1 MIEIK
6 ETTKGT
12 TIVITKP
19 LVFDVKGIA
28 DAVRQDL
35 LYSLG
40 EEYGDEEIANID
52 YSDYKTLFNRIL
64 EEAKI
69 D

>member
-12 TIVITKP
+12 TIVVTRP
-19 LVFDVKGIA
+19 LVFDVSGIA
-28 DAVRQDL
+28 NIVRRDL
-35 LYSLG
+35 LDSL
-40 EEYGDEEIANID
+40 EDEYGDDEMANMD
-52 YSDYKTLFNRIL
+52 YSDYKTLINHIL

>member
-35 LYSLG
+35 LYSL
-40 EEYGDEEIANID
+40 EDEYGNEEIANID
-52 YSDYKTLFNRIL
+52 YSDYKTLVNRIL

>member
-6 ETTKGT
+6 ETTKGM
-12 TIVITKP
+12 TIVVTRP
-19 LVFDVKGIA
+19 LVFDVKDIA
-28 DAVRQDL
+28 DTIRRDL
-35 LYSLG
+35 LDYL
-40 EEYGDEEIANID
+40 EIEYGDDEIALMD

>member
-28 DAVRQDL
+28 NAVRQDL
-35 LYSLG
+35 LYSL
-40 EEYGDEEIANID
+40 EDEYGDEEIANID
-52 YSDYKTLFNRIL
+52 YSDYKTLINRIL

>member
-19 LVFDVKGIA
+19 LVFDVKSIV

-35 LYSLG
+35 LCSL
-40 EEYGDEEIANID
+40 ENEYGNEEIANID

>member
-1 MIEIK
+1 MIEIR

-12 TIVITKP
+12 TIVVTTP

-28 DAVRQDL
+28 DEIRRNL
-35 LYSLG
+35 LDSL
-40 EEYGDEEIANID
+40 EAEYGNDAIANMD

>member
-6 ETTKGT
+6 D
-12 TIVITKP
+12 TI
-19 LVFDVKGIA
+19 
-28 DAVRQDL
+28 RRDL
-35 LYSLG
+35 LDYL
-40 EEYGDEEIANID
+40 EAEYGDDEMALMD

>member
-12 TIVITKP
+12 TIVVTKP
-19 LVFDVKGIA
+19 LVFDVSGIA
-28 DAVRQDL
+28 DAVKHDL
-35 LYSLG
+35 LYSL
-40 EEYGDEEIANID
+40 EDEYGDEEIANMD

>member
-1 MIEIK
+1 MVEIR

-12 TIVITKP
+12 TIVVTRP
-19 LVFDVKGIA
+19 LVFDVKDMA
-28 DAVRQDL
+28 DTIRRDL
-35 LYSLG
+35 HDYLEIEHG
-40 EEYGDEEIANID
+40 EDEIALMD

>member
-1 MIEIK
+1 MIEIR

-12 TIVITKP
+12 TIVVTRP
-19 LVFDVKGIA
+19 LVFDISNIA
-28 DAVRQDL
+28 DTLRRDL
-35 LYSLG
+35 LDSL
-40 EEYGDEEIANID
+40 EAEYGDEEIANMD